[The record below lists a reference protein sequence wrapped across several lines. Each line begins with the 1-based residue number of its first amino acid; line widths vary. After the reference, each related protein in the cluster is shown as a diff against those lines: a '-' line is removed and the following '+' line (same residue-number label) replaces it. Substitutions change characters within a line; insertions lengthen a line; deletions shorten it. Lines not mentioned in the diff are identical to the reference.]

1 MNLSAKAWSKRAAF
15 LVFTGAAVYLFL
27 PTLLTALGAGVGAIL
42 TVLACLLGIGILP
55 AFAMW
60 FFGFV
65 YWFVKPYLR
74 AWHINHIRNNRL
86 LKEAADRGKM
96 GS

>member
-1 MNLSAKAWSKRAAF
+1 MNASTKVWSKRAAF
-15 LVFTGAAVYLFL
+15 LVLTAAAVYLFL
-27 PTLLTALGAGVGAIL
+27 PALLSALEAGVGAIL
-42 TVLACLLGIGILP
+42 TVLACILGIFILP
-55 AFAMW
+55 AFVMW

-65 YWFVKPYLR
+65 YWFAKPYVR

-96 GS
+96 GG

>member
-1 MNLSAKAWSKRAAF
+1 MNLSAKVWSKRAAF
-15 LVFTGAAVYLFL
+15 LVLTAAAAYMFL
-27 PTLLTALGAGVGAIL
+27 PALLKALEAGVGAIV
-42 TVLACLLGIGILP
+42 TVLACILGICILP

-86 LKEAADRGKM
+86 LKEAADRGKI